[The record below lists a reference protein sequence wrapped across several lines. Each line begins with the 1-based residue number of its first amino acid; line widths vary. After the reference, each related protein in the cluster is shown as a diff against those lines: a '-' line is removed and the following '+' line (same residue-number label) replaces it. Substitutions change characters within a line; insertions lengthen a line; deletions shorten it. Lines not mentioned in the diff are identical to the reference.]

1 MEEQAC
7 EQPGTC
13 NTDQL
18 SFKAYL
24 SSWLA
29 GTAILAPFTLPTI
42 APLLASSAIAAAQQ
56 CNAGPNSKCG
66 FRWTERT
73 KSDGNFGIG
82 QSMSALGVI
91 QSAMVSVP
99 RKAVAT
105 SQQPGQPQAG
115 TPTGQA
121 QPGETGEVTV
131 MDPSNPSDPGEEVP
145 ASFVPVT
152 NSTGGTSVGNADAG
166 LSANQQG
173 AMMTKVMMTSTKD
186 TVAASFLTVAMV
198 GGVIA
203 GTFIMVVES

>member
-7 EQPGTC
+7 EQSGTC

-29 GTAILAPFTLPTI
+29 GTSILAPFTLPTI
-42 APLLASSAIAAAQQ
+42 APLLASSAIAAGQQ

-66 FRWTERT
+66 FRWTART
-73 KSDGNFGIG
+73 QSDGNFGVG

-105 SQQPGQPQAG
+105 PQQPGQAG

-121 QPGETGEVTV
+121 QPGGTGEVAV
-131 MDPSNPSDPGEEVP
+131 PDPSDPSGPGEDVP
-145 ASFVPVT
+145 ASFLPVT
-152 NSTGGTSVGNADAG
+152 NSTGGTSVGNANAG
-166 LSANQQG
+166 LSASQQG
-173 AMMTKVMMTSTKD
+173 KMMTKVLMTTTKD
-186 TVAASFLTVAMV
+186 TVAASFLTVAVV
-198 GGVIA
+198 GGVIG
-203 GTFIMVVES
+203 GTFIMVFES